1 MKNIF
6 YEGQV
11 LWSMIDANGH
21 LRHSAY
27 ADFAAQ
33 ARVNVLEKL
42 GVTRQ
47 LFESKLGP
55 ILFREEITYLKEI
68 RMNETIK
75 VTVELLKSRKDHSRY
90 TILCSLFN
98 ENNILASEIKVDG
111 AWLDLNQ
118 RKLGKL
124 SEEIIIAFE
133 KFPKSSSFHIENTQ
147 Y

>member
-42 GVTRQ
+42 GVSRQ
-47 LFESKLGP
+47 LFENKLGP
-55 ILFREEITYLKEI
+55 ILFREEIIYLKEI
-68 RMNETIK
+68 RINETIK
-75 VTVELLKSRKDHSRY
+75 VSVELTKSKKDHSKY
-90 TILCSLFN
+90 SILCSIFN
-98 ENNILASEIKVDG
+98 AENILSSEIRVDG
-111 AWLDLNQ
+111 AWLDLDK

-124 SEEIIIAFE
+124 PEEINIAFE
-133 KFPKSSSFHIENTQ
+133 KFPKSSSFHYEDIQ